1 MDQLKFEAI
10 MPIIVNDLASRVA
23 QAQGILEKEAVI
35 RLYSS
40 ILYAKLEQEKTKVWQ
55 FSGEQLLE
63 LYLEEQR
70 TGKITFPE

>member
-10 MPIIVNDLASRVA
+10 MPIIVNDLAGRVA